1 MAVHSCNTSM
11 QTGGFQE
18 VGQPGL
24 SNKALSQNQN
34 KPTTEKLYKAGDLAK
49 HAGGPVQAP
58 GLQDNSNT
66 SDK

>member
-1 MAVHSCNTSM
+1 MAVYSCNTSM

-34 KPTTEKLYKAGDLAK
+34 KPTTEKLYKAGDVAK
-49 HAGGPVQAP
+49 HAVQAP
-58 GLQDNSNT
+58 GLQDNSST